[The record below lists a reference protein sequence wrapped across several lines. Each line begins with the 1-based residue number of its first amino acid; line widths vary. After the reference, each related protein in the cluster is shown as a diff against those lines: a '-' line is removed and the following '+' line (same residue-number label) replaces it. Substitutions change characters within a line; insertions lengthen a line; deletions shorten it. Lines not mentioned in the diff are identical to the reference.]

1 MKDTPGSGLKERDEF
16 GKDRWFYFLVSVDH
30 QEIRRVAVEESE
42 GVVDCPCLEAL
53 PVAAVNVAKAVFTAD
68 LLHRHALLRIGGVIE
83 EVDADLRVGD
93 PRTCPGHRT
102 RPRTDPRCRPG

>member
-1 MKDTPGSGLKERDEF
+1 MLVVDMLLVGERDAYRVMRLRSEELGSLDEGYARVGLKERDEF

-68 LLHRHALLRIGGVIE
+68 LLHRHALAHFYVLAE
-83 EVDADLRVGD
+83 
-93 PRTCPGHRT
+93 
-102 RPRTDPRCRPG
+102 